1 LLVITLPSCP
11 LSVSEGS
18 HLFLPHQ
25 INQGNLVIETALPL
39 WISTSAPGLSYAAL
53 HSFLFAWFEMA
64 FFICNST
71 YNIGSFSFASL
82 K

>member
-1 LLVITLPSCP
+1 
-11 LSVSEGS
+11 
-18 HLFLPHQ
+18 
-25 INQGNLVIETALPL
+25 VIETAFPL
-39 WISTSAPGLSYAAL
+39 WISTSAPDLSYAAL

-64 FFICNST
+64 FFIWNST